1 MAETGEKYTVAR
13 RMVIAAAQ
21 DGAIRGAV
29 QQSLERLV
37 GLSAVDVDLAA
48 DRVHVTIRAARPG
61 MAWALL
67 RPAEGEGVWRDSA
80 AERLRAELEE
90 LTGRRVRLDILQ
102 VDEGSSPDEGSLP
115 ARASY
120 RARASSSA
128 TACCE
133 PGRLRRVIA
142 TMGATARHQA
152 RRRSTSSPDAK
163 ANAVHLVSTPSRPA
177 PSSR

>member
-1 MAETGEKYTVAR
+1 MTDDSAFKSQVRARMAETGEKYTVAR

-61 MAWALL
+61 MAWGLL
-67 RPAEGEGVWRDSA
+67 RPTEGEGVWRDSA
-80 AERLRAELEE
+80 AEQLRAELEE

-115 ARASY
+115 AY
-120 RARASSSA
+120 RRGLL
-128 TACCE
+128 TG
-133 PGRLRRVIA
+133 PGRVTGPGR
-142 TMGATARHQA
+142 
-152 RRRSTSSPDAK
+152 
-163 ANAVHLVSTPSRPA
+163 AVRQRPA
-177 PSSR
+177 ASLGA

>member
-13 RMVIAAAQ
+13 RMVIAAAQDAAAQ

-61 MAWALL
+61 LAWGLL
-67 RPAEGEGVWRDSA
+67 RPSEGEGVWRDTA
-80 AERLRAELEE
+80 ADRLRGELEE

-102 VDEGSSPDEGSLP
+102 VDEGSSPDE
-115 ARASY
+115 
-120 RARASSSA
+120 
-128 TACCE
+128 
-133 PGRLRRVIA
+133 V
-142 TMGATARHQA
+142 
-152 RRRSTSSPDAK
+152 SSP
-163 ANAVHLVSTPSRPA
+163 RPA
-177 PSSR
+177 GQGSA